1 MTQEV
6 PQVAPANYAPIQNQN
21 AANMR
26 AMRNDVLA
34 AIDDA
39 DTVILDHRSPEEYQ
53 GELLSPPGTPNH
65 GAERLGHIP
74 GAHHLHFE
82 DMVTEDTSFKPADE
96 LRAMLEAR
104 GATPDKSIVS
114 YCRLSHRATLAYFAL
129 TQLLG
134 YENVRSYDGSWTE
147 WGSLVG
153 VPIER

>member
-1 MTQEV
+1 MTQDI
-6 PQVAPANYAPIQNQN
+6 PQIATANYTAHPNQN
-21 AANMR
+21 TQNMR
-26 AMRNDVLA
+26 ALRDDVLT

-39 DTVILDHRSPEEYQ
+39 NTVILDHRSPEEYN

-65 GAERLGHIP
+65 GGERLGHIP
-74 GAHHLHFE
+74 GARHLHFE
-82 DMVTEDTSFKPADE
+82 DMVNEDTSFKSADE

-104 GATPDKSIVS
+104 DATPNKNIVS